1 MRLISSSPALAT
13 ATAVCLTLLGLAG
26 AAQAQPKTAAQY
38 EAEAAALEAQADRLL
53 AATPKPAPPIRPAAK
68 PAAPIATVIATAPGA
83 DKLGPP
89 RTGVYGCMNQDAME
103 IAGLQWGVIDA
114 TTYSTYDGGRG
125 AYRYDAATGL
135 LTFSTG
141 PFKGLVRKR
150 TSERSFRVLDERGQM
165 TAFNCPWEPK
175 DPKKLHW

>member
-1 MRLISSSPALAT
+1 MRINSRPTGLRAAW
-13 ATAVCLTLLGLAG
+13 AVCLALCGLAG
-26 AAQAQPKTAAQY
+26 AAQAQPKTAAHY

-53 AATPKPAPPIRPAAK
+53 AAAPK
-68 PAAPIATVIATAPGA
+68 PAAPVRAAAAAAAEKFGAP
-83 DKLGPP
+83 
-89 RTGVYGCMNQDAME
+89 RIGVYGCMNQDAME
-103 IAGLQWGVIDA
+103 VVGLQWGVVDA

-125 AYRYDAATGL
+125 LYRYELATGL
-135 LTFSTG
+135 LTFATG

-150 TSERSFRVLDERGQM
+150 TSERSFRVLDEHGQM

>member
-1 MRLISSSPALAT
+1 MRLTSRTMTLA
-13 ATAVCLTLLGLAG
+13 AAVVVYAGLWV
-26 AAQAQPKTAAQY
+26 AAHAQPKTAAQY
-38 EAEAAALEAQADRLL
+38 QAEAAALEAEADRLL
-53 AATPKPAPPIRPAAK
+53 AATPKPAAPIRPAAK
-68 PAAPIATVIATAPGA
+68 PAATPAAAPAPGG

-114 TTYSTYDGGRG
+114 TSYSTYDGGRG
-125 AYRYDAATGL
+125 AYRYDPATGL
-135 LTFSTG
+135 LTFTTG